1 MEESFD
7 FMQGMTMRQFLLAT
21 LRGLVPGLLL
31 NIAGTIIIYNLLIPR
46 FPPASI
52 FPLLVASLVPV
63 LGNIISVLRH
73 RRLDIFGIMMLIGLA
88 VSGISILLGG
98 GPQLLLIR
106 ESFVSGAIG
115 LALLVSMVLP
125 RSLGYY
131 FARQF
136 LTANDPR
143 RMTEFRLLCQ
153 MPFFR
158 TFLQRGT
165 VFWGI
170 LMLGEFIVRVVLVFT
185 LPVVLA
191 LVIAPIVSNALII
204 GGIIVSMLWVRRVV
218 SHIRAMRMPAAG
230 EPAKEY
236 KHAYK

>member
-7 FMQGMTMRQFLLAT
+7 FMHGMTMRQFLLGT
-21 LRGLVPGLLL
+21 LRGLLPSLLL
-31 NIAGTIIIYNLLIPR
+31 NIAGTIIIYNLLIPH

-52 FPLLVASLVPV
+52 VPLLVASLVPV

-106 ESFVSGAIG
+106 ESFVSGAVG

-143 RMTEFRLLCQ
+143 RMTEFQLLCQ

-158 TFLQRGT
+158 TFLQGGT

-185 LPVVLA
+185 LPVVLVLA
-191 LVIAPIVSNALII
+191 IAPIVSNVFII

-218 SHIRAMRMPAAG
+218 SRIRAMRPAAG
-230 EPAKEY
+230 EPAKEQN
-236 KHAYK
+236 HAYK

>member
-1 MEESFD
+1 MDESLN
-7 FMQGMTMRQFLLAT
+7 FMQGMTMRQFLLGT
-21 LRGLVPGLLL
+21 LRGLVPSLLL
-31 NIAGTIIIYNLLIPR
+31 NIAGTITIYNLLIPH
-46 FPPASI
+46 FPPGSI
-52 FPLLVASLVPV
+52 IPLLVASLVPV

-106 ESFVSGAIG
+106 ESFVSGATG

-143 RMTEFRLLCQ
+143 RMTTFQLLCQ
-153 MPFFR
+153 VPFFR
-158 TFLQRGT
+158 TFLQGAT

-170 LMLGEFIVRVVLVFT
+170 LMLGEFTSRVVLVFT
-185 LPVVLA
+185 LPTVLVLA
-191 LVIAPIVSNALII
+191 ISPIVSNALII

-218 SHIRAMRMPAAG
+218 LRIRVTRPPTAG
-230 EPAKEY
+230 ASAKEQ
-236 KHAYK
+236 KHA